1 MENKAK
7 DTLRPLAVWA
17 FSVGTA
23 IGWGSFVVTTNTYL
37 KGAGPAGSVIALLIG
52 ALIMLVISRN
62 YHFLMNR
69 FFESGGMYTYASEA
83 LGADFGFT
91 STWFLV
97 LTYLAIFWANATSL
111 PLFTKYLF
119 GDLLRF
125 GINYTI
131 FGYKMYLNEAFL
143 SVFAILLTGFCCIHI
158 RKLLAKINIALVLFF
173 TFAITLIFTLGFH
186 WL

>member
-69 FFESGGMYTYASEA
+69 FF
-83 LGADFGFT
+83 LN
-91 STWFLV
+91 
-97 LTYLAIFWANATSL
+97 LAVCTLMQA
-111 PLFTKYLF
+111 
-119 GDLLRF
+119 
-125 GINYTI
+125 
-131 FGYKMYLNEAFL
+131 
-143 SVFAILLTGFCCIHI
+143 
-158 RKLLAKINIALVLFF
+158 KL
-173 TFAITLIFTLGFH
+173 
-186 WL
+186 

>member
-62 YHFLMNR
+62 YGFDLSCNL
-69 FFESGGMYTYASEA
+69 
-83 LGADFGFT
+83 LGKCD
-91 STWFLV
+91 
-97 LTYLAIFWANATSL
+97 
-111 PLFTKYLF
+111 
-119 GDLLRF
+119 
-125 GINYTI
+125 
-131 FGYKMYLNEAFL
+131 
-143 SVFAILLTGFCCIHI
+143 
-158 RKLLAKINIALVLFF
+158 
-173 TFAITLIFTLGFH
+173 IFTPIY
-186 WL
+186 